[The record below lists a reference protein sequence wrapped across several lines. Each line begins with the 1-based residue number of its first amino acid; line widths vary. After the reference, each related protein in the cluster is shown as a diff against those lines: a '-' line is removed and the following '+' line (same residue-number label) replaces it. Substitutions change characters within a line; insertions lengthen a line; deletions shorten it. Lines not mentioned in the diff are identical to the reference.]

1 MIMYKIL
8 SSYVKVLRFD
18 LRYKVLFLKVN
29 FRYKLGV
36 WLLGDILALTNKTSG
51 TVDKVKR
58 RNVTMAGSMCGK
70 RERHE
75 G

>member
-51 TVDKVKR
+51 TVDKMKGR
-58 RNVTMAGSMCGK
+58 SVTIAEIICGK
-70 RERHE
+70 RDIC
-75 G
+75 